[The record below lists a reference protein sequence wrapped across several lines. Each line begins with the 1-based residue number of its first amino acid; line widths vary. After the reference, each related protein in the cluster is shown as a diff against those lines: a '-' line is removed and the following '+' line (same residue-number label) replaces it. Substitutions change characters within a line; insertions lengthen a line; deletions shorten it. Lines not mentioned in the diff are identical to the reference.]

1 MLFVKHYLRYFLMKK
16 FKTFYEQDEDEV
28 TTDKRTMMETH
39 AHKKNKRLKNL
50 FKTKNLDRLVE
61 YLEDDV

>member
-1 MLFVKHYLRYFLMKK
+1 MKK

-28 TTDKRTMMETH
+28 ITDKRSMMETR
-39 AHKKNKRLKNL
+39 AHKKDKRLKNL

>member
-1 MLFVKHYLRYFLMKK
+1 MKK

-28 TTDKRTMMETH
+28 ITDKRSMMETH
-39 AHKKNKRLKNL
+39 AHKKDKRLKNL